1 MNIHQILREHNNQYL
16 YEGLTYSEKRSVMLW
31 ESAGYA
37 IKEAALTTDQIQQLF
52 TSIEQGATASG
63 SNRTLLGKG
72 KDVAGA
78 VKTAYDDLVSK
89 VQNSGPVKN
98 IDAKYDQ
105 AAEKLKQA
113 TGGDQGVMKY
123 VEKYRKFAK
132 EHPVAQGL
140 IYSALIAAAGISGVG
155 VGGAAAL
162 GLLKMTDKLL
172 QGEKFSTAVGK
183 GAATGALA
191 YGAGQIGQAI
201 KGADQ
206 VADVPL
212 SGAGDWIA
220 KDPRFADTI
229 SNILNSPDKSDAWK
243 AAFTKSLEF
252 NARALDP
259 ASSAPGSIS
268 RAIQTAT
275 KIASLKA
282 ESIQYNSKKL
292 SEGQVYL
299 VFNRICATQLDEGVF
314 DRVKNVASKA
324 AGAVVNK
331 AKTIGQNL
339 TTKVTADKL
348 NSAWQKAGSPTD
360 SEELKKFLIAQG
372 VDTAT
377 VDSVYTSLKIPSST
391 ATAAEPETTPA
402 DEPTTSAASEP
413 VAPLKS
419 AASSNDNS
427 STSTSSSPLSGVN
440 LNTLKSA
447 IARIVDQQPVSN
459 QERSSLQRFL
469 KNLPAEA

>member
-1 MNIHQILREHNNQYL
+1 MNIHQLLTEHRNQYL
-16 YEGLTYSEKRSVMLW
+16 YEGLDKSEKHSVMLW

-37 IKEAALTTDQIQQLF
+37 IKEAALTADQIQQLF
-52 TSIEQGATASG
+52 TSIEQGATAGG
-63 SNRTLLGKG
+63 SNRTLIGKG
-72 KDVAGA
+72 KDVASA

-132 EHPVAQGL
+132 EHPIAQGL
-140 IYSALIAAAGISGVG
+140 IYAALIAAAGISGVG

-183 GAATGALA
+183 GAGTAALA
-191 YGAGQIGQAI
+191 YGAGQIGQAL

-212 SGAGDWIA
+212 SSAGDWIA

-229 SNILNSPDKSDAWK
+229 SKILNSPDKSDAWK
-243 AAFTKSLEF
+243 EVFKQSLEL
-252 NARALDP
+252 NAKALNPDT
-259 ASSAPGSIS
+259 SAAGSIS
-268 RAIQTAT
+268 RAIQTASR
-275 KIASLKA
+275 IATLKT
-282 ESIQYNSKKL
+282 ESIQNNSKKL

-299 VFNRICATQLDEGVF
+299 VFNRVCAQQLDEGVF
-314 DRVKNVASKA
+314 DKI
-324 AGAVVNK
+324 
-331 AKTIGQNL
+331 KTFGKNL

-348 NSAWQKAGSPTD
+348 NSAWQKAGAPTD
-360 SEELKKFLIAQG
+360 SNELSAFLKTQG
-372 VDTAT
+372 VGDDVIASTYSA
-377 VDSVYTSLKIPSST
+377 LKIPT
-391 ATAAEPETTPA
+391 TDTAAPTDAPA
-402 DEPTTSAASEP
+402 AE
-413 VAPLKS
+413 KS
-419 AASSNDNS
+419 AKIGLRQINKLLPTLRTRDLLSIQKTVVNTIAGKQTAS
-427 STSTSSSPLSGVN
+427 T
-440 LNTLKSA
+440 
-447 IARIVDQQPVSN
+447 
-459 QERSSLQRFL
+459 
-469 KNLPAEA
+469 

>member
-1 MNIHQILREHNNQYL
+1 MNIRQLLSESHNYYL
-16 YEGLTYSEKRSVMLW
+16 YEGLNASEKQSVMLW

-37 IKEAALTTDQIQQLF
+37 IKEAALTADQIQQLF
-52 TSIEQGATASG
+52 TSIEQGATAGG

-113 TGGDQGVMKY
+113 TGGDAGVMKY

-132 EHPVAQGL
+132 ERPIAQGL
-140 IYSALIAAAGISGVG
+140 IYAALIAAAGISGVG
-155 VGGAAAL
+155 IGGAAAL

-191 YGAGQIGQAI
+191 YGAGQIGQAL

-206 VADVPL
+206 VGNVPM

-220 KDPRFADTI
+220 KDPRFADTV

-243 AAFTKSLEF
+243 EVFKKSLEL
-252 NARALDP
+252 NAGALNP
-259 ASSAPGSIS
+259 ETSAPGSIS
-268 RAIQTAT
+268 RAIQTAAR
-275 KIASLKA
+275 IASLKT
-282 ESIQYNSKKL
+282 ESIKLTSKKL

-299 VFNRICATQLDEGVF
+299 VFNRVCAAQLDEGVL
-314 DRVKNVASKA
+314 DKI
-324 AGAVVNK
+324 
-331 AKTIGQNL
+331 KTFGKNL

-348 NSAWQKAGSPTD
+348 NSAWQKAGAPTD
-360 SEELKKFLIAQG
+360 SNELSAFLKTQG
-372 VDTAT
+372 VGDDVIASTYAA
-377 VDSVYTSLKIPSST
+377 LKIPT
-391 ATAAEPETTPA
+391 ADTAASTDAPA
-402 DEPTTSAASEP
+402 AEKQAKIGLGQINKILPTLRTRDLLSIQTVLQKTMAGKKTAA
-413 VAPLKS
+413 V
-419 AASSNDNS
+419 
-427 STSTSSSPLSGVN
+427 
-440 LNTLKSA
+440 
-447 IARIVDQQPVSN
+447 
-459 QERSSLQRFL
+459 
-469 KNLPAEA
+469 

>member
-1 MNIHQILREHNNQYL
+1 MNIHQLLSESRNYYL
-16 YEGLTYSEKRSVMLW
+16 YEGLDSSEKHSVMLW

-37 IKEAALTTDQIQQLF
+37 IKEAALTADQIQQLF

-63 SNRTLLGKG
+63 SNRTLIGKG

-132 EHPVAQGL
+132 ERPIAQGL
-140 IYSALIAAAGISGVG
+140 IYAALIAAAGISGVG
-155 VGGAAAL
+155 IGGAAAL

-191 YGAGQIGQAI
+191 YGAGQIGQAL

-212 SGAGDWIA
+212 SSAGNWIA
-220 KDPRFADTI
+220 KDPRFADNI
-229 SNILNSPDKSDAWK
+229 SKILDSPDKSDAWK
-243 AAFTKSLEF
+243 EVFKKSLEL
-252 NARALDP
+252 NAKALNPDT
-259 ASSAPGSIS
+259 SAAGSIS
-268 RAIQTAT
+268 RAIQTASRVAT
-275 KIASLKA
+275 LKT
-282 ESIQYNSKKL
+282 ESVHYSKKL

-299 VFNRICATQLDEGVF
+299 VFNRVCATQLDEGVF
-314 DRVKNVASKA
+314 DKI
-324 AGAVVNK
+324 
-331 AKTIGQNL
+331 KTIGKNL

-348 NSAWQKAGSPTD
+348 NSAWQKAGAPMD
-360 SEELKKFLIAQG
+360 SNELSAFLKAQG
-372 VDTAT
+372 VGDDVIANTYAA
-377 VDSVYTSLKIPSST
+377 LKIPAGDKAAST
-391 ATAAEPETTPA
+391 DAPAAE
-402 DEPTTSAASEP
+402 
-413 VAPLKS
+413 KS
-419 AASSNDNS
+419 AKIGLRQINKLLPTLRTRDLLSIQKTVVNTIAGKQTAS
-427 STSTSSSPLSGVN
+427 T
-440 LNTLKSA
+440 
-447 IARIVDQQPVSN
+447 
-459 QERSSLQRFL
+459 
-469 KNLPAEA
+469 